1 MKTIYT
7 NLWLLIAVGGVFCF
21 SNSFMNV
28 ENDVKLY
35 ITSIATSVIVLLLSF
50 TKKPLYYLKQ
60 SVTNKLFLY
69 GLTFICFALSLQGF
83 LQYVGVLSSNHY
95 NFSITGSFE
104 NPAGFSAVL
113 SLLFIAPAYITFDFN
128 HEHRCTV
135 RLICAISSLLA
146 FVMILLCGSRSGI
159 LAVLATLS
167 IMICHKTYFLQT
179 LKKHKWLNL
188 LFSLII
194 IALLFVLYH
203 LKADSANGRLL
214 IWRVCMDMIAER
226 PLFGFGHGG
235 FLANYMHYQA
245 EYLSAHPNS
254 PFIMLADNMNHPFN
268 EYIKLT
274 VEYGLIGLSLAVL
287 LLYFIAKKIVRN
299 GSAIEIGLSLIAT
312 VAIQCMFSY
321 PFNYAVFT
329 FLMLLLLLYVL
340 PIKEPKQSK
349 AYTGIRISISAITA
363 MLLVYICFS
372 CYNNMKWA
380 EMSKRSLRGE
390 TEKML
395 PHYEKM
401 MSVLGHNPYFLY
413 NYSAEL
419 NYIGLYEESNTIA
432 ELCLKRMND
441 YDVQLLL
448 ADNYTNM
455 YQYDKAIESYRTASV
470 MVPSRFVPLE
480 EIMDIYILQ
489 SDTAGAVQIAEEI
502 MNKPV
507 KVESA
512 TVDAI
517 RRKAEE
523 LINKY

>member
-1 MKTIYT
+1 VKTTYT
-7 NLWLLIAVGGVFCF
+7 NLWLLIAVGGVFI
-21 SNSFMNV
+21 SSSSFMNV

-113 SLLFIAPAYITFDFN
+113 SLLFIAPAYLAFDFN
-128 HEHRCTV
+128 HEHRCAV

-167 IMICHKTYFLQT
+167 IMICHKTEFVQT

-214 IWRVCMDMIAER
+214 IWRVCMDMITER

-235 FLANYMHYQA
+235 FLANYMQYQA
-245 EYLSAHPNS
+245 EYLSAHPDS

-287 LLYFIAKKIVRN
+287 LLYFIAKKTVRN
-299 GSAIEIGLSLIAT
+299 GSATEIGLLGNDCVGQCIADYCGLDINNVNQT
-312 VAIQCMFSY
+312 IASNY
-321 PFNYAVFT
+321 PQYINGDGISPDK
-329 FLMLLLLLYVL
+329 LLDVVKLFK
-340 PIKEPKQSK
+340 PDASSQSK
-349 AYTGIRISISAITA
+349 FYPNDIFFGEKTIDGIIALTGHTVVIDKIK
-363 MLLVYICFS
+363 Y
-372 CYNNMKWA
+372 Y
-380 EMSKRSLRGE
+380 
-390 TEKML
+390 
-395 PHYEKM
+395 
-401 MSVLGHNPYFLY
+401 
-413 NYSAEL
+413 YSA
-419 NYIGLYEESNTIA
+419 NKYHIWAHDPQNSNSNVES
-432 ELCLKRMND
+432 
-441 YDVQLLL
+441 
-448 ADNYTNM
+448 
-455 YQYDKAIESYRTASV
+455 
-470 MVPSRFVPLE
+470 
-480 EIMDIYILQ
+480 DIYKN
-489 SDTAGAVQIAEEI
+489 EI
-502 MNKPV
+502 PARIQNGGSIVIFQYIK
-507 KVESA
+507 
-512 TVDAI
+512 
-517 RRKAEE
+517 
-523 LINKY
+523 